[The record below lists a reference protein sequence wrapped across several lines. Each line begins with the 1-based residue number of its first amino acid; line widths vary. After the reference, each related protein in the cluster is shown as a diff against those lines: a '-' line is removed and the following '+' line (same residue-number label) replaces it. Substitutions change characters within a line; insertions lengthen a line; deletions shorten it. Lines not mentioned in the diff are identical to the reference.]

1 MDHSHYKHVSSL
13 RIKYF
18 YVFSQEG
25 FLGDCSFAGG
35 KVGFLFFFF
44 LWNVLSRTL
53 RQDLRV
59 SFSYM
64 TRMLCFCAPKPGFSL
79 DEATISMQ
87 NQAAEGIGTVSLPV
101 SPMHM
106 LESAAAKLWLILELV
121 SSCMSQ

>member
-1 MDHSHYKHVSSL
+1 MCSVRRGSWGTVLLQGEKWD
-13 RIKYF
+13 F
-18 YVFSQEG
+18 Y
-25 FLGDCSFAGG
+25 
-35 KVGFLFFFF
+35 FFFF

-87 NQAAEGIGTVSLPV
+87 NQAVEGIGTVSLPV

-106 LESAAAKLWLILELV
+106 LESAAAKLWLIVELV